1 MLYEL
6 RDQFNTLPLDLEGLT
21 VVDQLQDFWDD
32 IVLILHDNILTLF
45 ALPRFYLN
53 KLSKDA

>member
-1 MLYEL
+1 MLDEL
-6 RDQFNTLPLDLEGLT
+6 RDQFNTLPLDLEGLA
-21 VVDQLQDFWDD
+21 VVDQLQDFRDD

-45 ALPRFYLN
+45 ALPRLDLD

>member
-1 MLYEL
+1 MLDEL

-21 VVDQLQDFWDD
+21 VVDQLQDFRDD

-45 ALPRFYLN
+45 ALPRLYLN
-53 KLSKDA
+53 KLSKDT

>member
-1 MLYEL
+1 MLDEL

-21 VVDQLQDFWDD
+21 VVDQLQDFRDD

-45 ALPRFYLN
+45 ALPRLYLN